1 MTLRTE
7 DVHSGYGKHE
17 ILKGVN
23 VKAEMGKITGLI
35 GPNGAGKST
44 LLKTIFGYLKT
55 KKGKAFF
62 KDKEITNL
70 DPRAMLE
77 TGISYVAQA
86 EGLFPH
92 MTVRENLR
100 LGGFL
105 IKDKQVLEERIER
118 VLSISN
124 LKSRVKQLAGSLSG
138 GERRIL
144 EIGRG
149 LMLNPEM
156 VLLDEP
162 SAALA
167 PMLVDTVFE
176 HIRQINE
183 ENQTSFLIV
192 EQDVNLILEKADYVF
207 AMQLG
212 RMVHGGPPDDF
223 RKDERLRTLFLGRG

>member
-138 GERRIL
+138 
-144 EIGRG
+144 
-149 LMLNPEM
+149 
-156 VLLDEP
+156 
-162 SAALA
+162 
-167 PMLVDTVFE
+167 
-176 HIRQINE
+176 
-183 ENQTSFLIV
+183 
-192 EQDVNLILEKADYVF
+192 
-207 AMQLG
+207 
-212 RMVHGGPPDDF
+212 
-223 RKDERLRTLFLGRG
+223 